1 MKNEWAYRKVEAAKW
16 AGTRGNSMISLMAI
30 MTISLAVV
38 SGLLG
43 DSASTAKAKAI
54 TDDRSDQFY
63 EVEHAIGSVGAW
75 LQSHSSDIIGA
86 FVDANYATN
95 FSEGAPSV
103 GANDTGEFTLLT
115 KLKMAGTSDSVLLT
129 NDDSFGESA
138 FPATTNIKTGAAF
151 DAVSA
156 FESTFSKESGATN
169 VSVRATLV
177 WAENA
182 NSNGYA
188 PIFRVD
194 ALTGSNP
201 NKGVHSYAY
210 AVSQLITQTTPP
222 VTATQ
227 YDNMGFFGRDVFA
240 VKRSC
245 WSYNWAISGGVWVQG
260 TKASNCSVGSNA
272 AFTREHNQALINGIA
287 RTNSSDN
294 DAIPDGFVTGQT
306 CAGAGCHNYALP
318 AYPNWTVLCSGLP
331 TVANAPASPSR
342 GVCYT
347 NATGVTLKA
356 LDSATA
362 PSGDSR
368 LDSYLFKNV
377 NGSMTVANTTV
388 LGASAI
394 TKTGIHPLV
403 VYVDRFNS
411 PSTDKITGNTVI
423 NNTLAPYQFD
433 LRYVGST
440 AFSDQGNVTLRAMLT
455 APNVTVTLTGNS
467 SIYGALRAA
476 GIENQGSG
484 EFYYDENIGPASSE
498 VIISGGVPEVTGANF
513 SLNKASLH
521 YNQ

>member
-1 MKNEWAYRKVEAAKW
+1 MRNEWAQRYFGTAKW
-16 AGTRGNSMISLMAI
+16 AESRGNSMISLMAI

-86 FVDANYATN
+86 FVDSHYTTN

-115 KLKMAGTSDSVLLT
+115 KLKIAGTSDSVLLT
-129 NDDSFGESA
+129 NDESFGESA
-138 FPATTNIKTGAAF
+138 FPTTTNIKTGAAF
-151 DAVSA
+151 DPVSD

-169 VSVRATLV
+169 VSVRATLI

-182 NSNGYA
+182 NTNGYA

-227 YDNMGFFGRDVFA
+227 YNNMGFFGRDLFA

-245 WSYNWAISGGVWVQG
+245 WSYNWSIVGGVWIQG
-260 TKASNCSVGSNA
+260 TKASNCSIGSNTV
-272 AFTREHNQALINGIA
+272 FSREHNQALINGIA
-287 RTNSSDN
+287 RTTSTSD
-294 DAIPDGFVTGQT
+294 DAIPEGFVTGQT
-306 CAGAGCHNYALP
+306 CAGAGCHNYTLP
-318 AYPNWTVLCSGLP
+318 TYSNWAVLCNGLP
-331 TVANAPASPSR
+331 TATNAPAEPSR

-347 NATGVTLKA
+347 NASGVTLKA
-356 LDSATA
+356 LDKATA
-362 PSGDSR
+362 PSGDAR

-377 NGSMTVANTTV
+377 NGSMTFASTTV
-388 LGASAI
+388 SGASAI
-394 TKTGIHPLV
+394 TKTGIHPV
-403 VYVDRFNS
+403 VIYVDRFNS
-411 PSTDKITGNTVI
+411 PATDKITGDTVI
-423 NNTLAPYQFD
+423 NNTLAPHQVD
-433 LRYVGST
+433 IRYVGTNS
-440 AFSDQGNVTLRAMLT
+440 FSDQGNVNLRAMLT

-476 GIENQGSG
+476 GIDNQGSG

-498 VIISGGVPEVTGANF
+498 VIISGGVPTVTGANF